1 MSLTCTPTSAQMH
14 RNQAIL
20 ENWIVRLYYDN
31 EGANDYIGIA
41 LSDTTVESVFYH
53 GVITN
58 EPKIRTSVNVF
69 ESKAST
75 SQISLSII
83 NFDYK
88 GSSFSEELFYM
99 VQDHI

>member
-1 MSLTCTPTSAQMH
+1 MSLTLPTNYANASKSGNIQ
-14 RNQAIL
+14 

-58 EPKIRTSVNVF
+58 EPK
-69 ESKAST
+69 KYAPA
-75 SQISLSII
+75 
-83 NFDYK
+83 
-88 GSSFSEELFYM
+88 
-99 VQDHI
+99 